1 MAKKELVITLVKTEL
16 VYEVQNKTHLT
27 GVSRFAGDNF
37 EQVANMQMGD
47 DEEHKNQ
54 ILRSLG
60 DAYRELKTKMS
71 NYMVGNTDKAND
83 IQEEEDGDFKL
94 TLKMPSNFNQ
104 AVLDSIAVAC
114 HRFLVN
120 TAICDWFM
128 ITNPNEA
135 KNYSDLAVLALQSIR
150 EAVNK
155 RTIPTRAVPSVSV

>member
-16 VYEVQNKTHLT
+16 IYEVQNKTHLT
-27 GVSRFAGDNF
+27 GVSRGTGDNF

-71 NYMVGNTDKAND
+71 NYLVGNTDKSDD
-83 IQEEEDGDFKL
+83 IQEAEDGDFKL

-104 AVLDSIAVAC
+104 AVSDGVAAAC

-128 ITNPNEA
+128 ITNPAEA
-135 KNYSDLAVLALQSIR
+135 KNYADLASIALQSIR
-150 EAVNK
+150 ESVNK
-155 RTIPTRAVPSVSV
+155 RTVPTRVVPNAPV

>member
-27 GVSRFAGDNF
+27 GISRDNGNNF

-71 NYMVGNTDKAND
+71 NYLVGNTDKSND
-83 IQEEEDGDFKL
+83 IQEVEDGDFKL
-94 TLKMPSNFNQ
+94 ILKMPYRVITPYGISNQKFIF
-104 AVLDSIAVAC
+104 IAFDGSSVFGC
-114 HRFLVN
+114 MFRF
-120 TAICDWFM
+120 
-128 ITNPNEA
+128 
-135 KNYSDLAVLALQSIR
+135 K
-150 EAVNK
+150 
-155 RTIPTRAVPSVSV
+155 

>member
-1 MAKKELVITLVKTEL
+1 
-16 VYEVQNKTHLT
+16 
-27 GVSRFAGDNF
+27 
-37 EQVANMQMGD
+37 
-47 DEEHKNQ
+47 
-54 ILRSLG
+54 
-60 DAYRELKTKMS
+60 
-71 NYMVGNTDKAND
+71 MVGNTDKAND

-135 KNYSDLAVLALQSIR
+135 KNYSELAVIALQSIR